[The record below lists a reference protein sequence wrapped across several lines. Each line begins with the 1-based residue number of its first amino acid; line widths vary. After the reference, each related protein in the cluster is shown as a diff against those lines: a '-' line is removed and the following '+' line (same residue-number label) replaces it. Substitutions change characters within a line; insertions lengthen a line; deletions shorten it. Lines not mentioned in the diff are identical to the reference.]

1 MLYNLFFTLM
11 LLFSSGYSMDMTSC
25 RKIGE
30 MNNNIN
36 GLPLYST
43 GLYMC
48 LELPTQNNA
57 PVDNSKSFDFTNQ
70 ENFNKIQNLSN

>member
-1 MLYNLFFTLM
+1 MLYNVFLTLM

-36 GLPLYST
+36 GQPLYST

-48 LELPTQNNA
+48 LELPEQNT
-57 PVDNSKSFDFTNQ
+57 PSPDPPKLDISKLNSKNIFR
-70 ENFNKIQNLSN
+70 